1 MLEGREDLVAFV
13 LSIPEEL
20 ASFKGNKEKLLM
32 KPNTTIGVEING
44 MYYPDLRALQIL
56 EDEVIIFHS
65 PNMVQVK
72 FDHVDQIDFR

>member
-13 LSIPEEL
+13 LSIPAEL